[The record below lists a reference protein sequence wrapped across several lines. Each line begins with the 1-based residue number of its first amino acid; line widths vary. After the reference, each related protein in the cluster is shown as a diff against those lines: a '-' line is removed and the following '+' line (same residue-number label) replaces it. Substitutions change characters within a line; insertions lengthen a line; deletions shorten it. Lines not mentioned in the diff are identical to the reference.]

1 MEVTAFFCIHNMLKI
16 KNFEGIFFFLKVLK
30 SGNVQLV
37 SHRKAK

>member
-16 KNFEGIFFFLKVLK
+16 KNFEGIFFLKVLK

-37 SHRKAK
+37 SHHKAK